1 MSRSLLVGIAV
12 ALLLIGGVLFG
23 LSRIDPT
30 KDMTRVEKMVP
41 ENALAQ

>member
-1 MSRSLLVGIAV
+1 MSRSLLIGIAV
-12 ALLLIGGVLFG
+12 VLLVIAGVLFG